1 METTRR
7 HLIFFWF
14 LAERNLGP
22 KLQGVFP
29 GGRLEEFIPGH
40 PLTTTELRSPVCI
53 PGHPL
58 TTTELR
64 SPVCIPGHP
73 LTTTELRSPV
83 CITRQ
88 LAPLLSKEGHISR
101 CPPLSYMT
109 RPETLILQCFCYFWN
124 LENFKFCLRK
134 NILC

>member
-1 METTRR
+1 MEKTSR
-7 HLIFFWF
+7 HLIFFLF

-64 SPVCIPGHP
+64 YIPGINSW
-73 LTTTELRSPV
+73 TVDT
-83 CITRQ
+83 
-88 LAPLLSKEGHISR
+88 
-101 CPPLSYMT
+101 PPLKRRGMYLVVPPPQLHDL
-109 RPETLILQCFCYFWN
+109 RWN
-124 LENFKFCLRK
+124 LK
-134 NILC
+134 NLSRGLNPPNPGLN

>member
-64 SPVCIPGHP
+64 SPVCIIGK
-73 LTTTELRSPV
+73 
-83 CITRQ
+83 

-101 CPPLSYMT
+101 CPPQLYDQARDSNSAVLLLFLKSRELQILSEKKYFM
-109 RPETLILQCFCYFWN
+109 LIYFCIGKSN
-124 LENFKFCLRK
+124 SKL
-134 NILC
+134 